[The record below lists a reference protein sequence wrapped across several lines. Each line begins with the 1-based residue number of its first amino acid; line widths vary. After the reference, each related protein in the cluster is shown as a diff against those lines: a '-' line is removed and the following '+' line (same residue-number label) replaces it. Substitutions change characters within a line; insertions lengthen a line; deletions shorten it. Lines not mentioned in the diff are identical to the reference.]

1 MNKRFIG
8 SAVIIVFIAVYSC
21 SRKPYYQANKIYKKQ
36 AKLYSKEIRQTPDTF
51 FTTDGSPL
59 YWVGTT
65 NFNMRKPN
73 FVIIHYTAQNGCDQT
88 LKAFT
93 LPRSQVSAHYV
104 ICKDG
109 TVHHMLNDYL
119 RAWHAG
125 IAKWG
130 SLTDVNSA
138 SVGIEMDNNGF
149 ELFTQPQM
157 NSLFQLLDTLK
168 IKYTIPAANFIGHSD
183 ITPSRKVDPGIFFP
197 WKALADSGYGLWYGD
212 TTNAIVPDSFNCVQA
227 LRIIG
232 YDVRDSLSAIKAFK
246 THFLQDTSCIITD
259 ADKKVLLDLEK
270 RSM

>member
-51 FTTDGSPL
+51 FTTEGSPL

-138 SVGIEMDNNGF
+138 IRV
-149 ELFTQPQM
+149 
-157 NSLFQLLDTLK
+157 
-168 IKYTIPAANFIGHSD
+168 Y
-183 ITPSRKVDPGIFFP
+183 FFP
-197 WKALADSGYGLWYGD
+197 GRPSLTADMDYGMAIQQMQLYLTAL
-212 TTNAIVPDSFNCVQA
+212 IV
-227 LRIIG
+227 
-232 YDVRDSLSAIKAFK
+232 
-246 THFLQDTSCIITD
+246 
-259 ADKKVLLDLEK
+259 
-270 RSM
+270 